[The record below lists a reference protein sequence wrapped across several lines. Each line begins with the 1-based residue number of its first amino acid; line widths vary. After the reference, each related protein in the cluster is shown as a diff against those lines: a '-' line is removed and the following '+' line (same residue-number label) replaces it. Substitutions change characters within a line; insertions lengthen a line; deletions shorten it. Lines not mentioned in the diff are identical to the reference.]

1 MATLKRGTRIRRNLD
16 AVHSPG
22 QWATIT
28 SHVRSAPHHTEYEVR
43 LDKDG
48 ELAVW
53 RDTFFQTEE
62 ALTKAAMREACAEL
76 SNKAVESLP
85 DDSNPKDAVAQLKVD
100 LSLIPEVF
108 SAHVADALMDGA
120 KKYGPYNWRD
130 KKVQARV
137 YVAAAKRHLAAWSE
151 REETAED
158 SGAHHLGHA
167 AACLAIIL
175 DAQHH
180 GCLLD
185 NRPANSGKRMQDLF
199 DQINKRR
206 ADAIDFVAL
215 LSE

>member
-1 MATLKRGTRIRRNLD
+1 MATLKRGTRVRRNLD
-16 AVHSPG
+16 ALQSAG
-22 QWATIT
+22 RWATVT
-28 SHVRSAPHHTEYEVR
+28 HHRRSVPHAYTEYEVR
-43 LDKDG
+43 LDGTGD
-48 ELAVW
+48 LSVR
-53 RDTFFQTEE
+53 RDTYFQTEE
-62 ALTKAAMREACAEL
+62 DLIRAG
-76 SNKAVESLP
+76 AVGAPKQEYTLP
-85 DDSNPKDAVAQLKVD
+85 ADSNPKDAIAQLKVD

-120 KKYGPYNWRD
+120 EKYGPYNWRD

-137 YVAAAKRHLAAWSE
+137 YVAAAKRHLAAWFE

-158 SGAHHLGHA
+158 SGVHHLGHA

-206 ADAIDFVAL
+206 ADLIT
-215 LSE
+215 E